1 MVELLESTWHSRCVE
16 TAGDTAMTTR
26 TIPPDAWQDELD
38 SFSRQHA
45 GWLAS
50 VKTQPPDG
58 QVAVEVR
65 DLPLQGVSPGTPD
78 SRDIAILVGDEGTH
92 LSHDVRD
99 PVVIKVD
106 LTADRA
112 ARALIIESRDG
123 TTTTIEFR
131 SPMRPEEVDGLP
143 FPNRR

>member
-1 MVELLESTWHSRCVE
+1 
-16 TAGDTAMTTR
+16 MTTL
-26 TIPPDAWQDELD
+26 TIPPDSWQDELD

-45 GWLAS
+45 DWLVS
-50 VKTQPPDG
+50 IKTRARDG
-58 QVAVEVR
+58 QVAVEAH

-78 SRDIAILVGDEGTH
+78 SSDIAILVGDEGTH

-99 PVVIKVD
+99 PVAIKVD
-106 LTADRA
+106 FTADRA

-123 TTTTIEFR
+123 STTTIEFR

-143 FPNRR
+143 LPNRR